1 MSIIRVGASNKYA
14 AGWEKAFGSAQK
26 KAKATAAKPTAAPKK
41 KAESPKK
48 SASKRS
54 K

>member
-1 MSIIRVGASNKYA
+1 VSITRFGATGKYA
-14 AGWEKAFGSAQK
+14 AGWEKAFGKAQK
-26 KAKATAAKPTAAPKK
+26 KSPAPAAKPTAGPKK
-41 KAESPKK
+41 KSAPPKK